1 MTKKIAMTPNNTQT
15 KKTSIGVAAAALLL
29 AGCYQATDITIEQ
42 SAVAD
47 SQGFEQFFQALAQ
60 HCGNAYPGGLT
71 LEPEG
76 DDMLTGTEQL
86 IVHFREC
93 DDKQLK
99 LPFHIELEAEQSWDR
114 SRTWVISKHDDGLEL
129 RHDHRKPDGSD
140 DSNTM
145 YGGFSVGEGSA
156 VLQQFQSIPR
166 TEESGYF
173 RGWRIEIE
181 PGVRYTYGTV
191 RGDGWSWRIDF
202 DLSQPLAELPPPPWG
217 HE

>member
-1 MTKKIAMTPNNTQT
+1 MI
-15 KKTSIGVAAAALLL
+15 KKTGWVVAALLL
-29 AGCYQATDITIEQ
+29 AGCTQQSGTNTDENPATEDP
-42 SAVAD
+42 AFAL
-47 SQGFEQFFQALAQ
+47 FFQAFQQ

-86 IVHFREC
+86 IVHFRQC
-93 DDKQLK
+93 SDDQLK

-114 SRTWVISKHDDGLEL
+114 SRTWVISKHDSGLEL

-145 YGGFSVGEGSA
+145 YGGFTVGEGS
-156 VLQQFQSIPR
+156 VVSQQFQSIPR

-191 RGDGWSWRIDF
+191 RGDNWSWRIDF
-202 DLSQPLAELPPPPWG
+202 DLSQPLNELPPAPWG

>member
-1 MTKKIAMTPNNTQT
+1 MTPTTTQI
-15 KKTSIGVAAAALLL
+15 KRKSIGLATAALLL
-29 AGCYQATDITIEQ
+29 AGCHQATDINMEQ
-42 SAVAD
+42 STAAD
-47 SQGFEQFFQALAQ
+47 SQGFELFFQALAQ
-60 HCGNAYPGGLT
+60 HCGHAYSGGLT

-145 YGGFSVGEGSA
+145 YGGFSVGEGLA

-202 DLSQPLAELPPPPWG
+202 DLSQPLSELPPAPWG

>member
-1 MTKKIAMTPNNTQT
+1 MTKKITMIPT
-15 KKTSIGVAAAALLL
+15 KSIGFAAAAFLL
-29 AGCYQATDITIEQ
+29 AGCNQATDINMEQ
-42 SAVAD
+42 SKAAN
-47 SQGFEQFFQALAQ
+47 SQGFELFFQALAQ

-76 DDMLTGTEQL
+76 DDMLTGTELL

-93 DDKQLK
+93 DDQQLK
-99 LPFHIELEAEQSWDR
+99 LPFHIELEAEQRWDR
-114 SRTWVISKHDDGLEL
+114 SRTWVISKHADGLEL

-145 YGGFSVGEGSA
+145 YGGFTVGQGSA

-202 DLSQPLAELPPPPWG
+202 DLSQPLDELPPAPWG
-217 HE
+217 HD